1 MQKKKKPKPKYKTK
15 KNPTHNHFLFQ
26 ISLNDEW
33 YHPSPECVYY
43 FSRTFSLTYLYFQLT
58 PSSPGEQQQLFI
70 FIPSILTG
78 TK

>member
-1 MQKKKKPKPKYKTK
+1 MQKKTQTKIQNKKK
-15 KNPTHNHFLFQ
+15 PTHNHFLFQ

-33 YHPSPECVYY
+33 YHPSPERVYY

-58 PSSPGEQQQLFI
+58 PSSPGEHQQFFFI
-70 FIPSILTG
+70 FIPSMVTG